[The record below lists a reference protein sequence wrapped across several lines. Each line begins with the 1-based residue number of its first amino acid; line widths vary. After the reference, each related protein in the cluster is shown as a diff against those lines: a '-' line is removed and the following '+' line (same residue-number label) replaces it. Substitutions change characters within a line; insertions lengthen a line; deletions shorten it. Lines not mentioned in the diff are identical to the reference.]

1 MVSRLALRECECQN
15 WILDHL
21 FSCDPIGIE
30 RIERDVERN
39 LFCPTYP
46 QAMAEPFVYFSYI

>member
-21 FSCDPIGIE
+21 FSCGPIGIE
-30 RIERDVERN
+30 RIDRDVES
-39 LFCPTYP
+39 YP
-46 QAMAEPFVYFSYI
+46 RAMGRTIRYFGYM